1 MFSGRIEVNQA
12 ALNGETKETEKM
24 PLASSCRGDLNARNC
39 VFRGSLVCGGEG
51 VFIATKVGENTFY
64 GKLAKEV
71 QSGTRE
77 SPMKVRLAKL
87 AKTISKV
94 GYTGAAMAAV
104 SYILRIYA
112 AEFNCNLGLFLG
124 YYSSPS
130 KLFPELLNV
139 IMLCVT
145 VIVVS
150 VPEGLPMM
158 ITVVLSANMKKMLKD
173 NVLVR
178 KMVGIETAGSMN
190 ILFTDKTGTLT
201 KGILRVNTV
210 ICGDGEA
217 LKGGGGD
224 KFWRILCTALHY
236 NNASNIVYQNDKPK
250 AVGGNATDRA
260 LMEFI
265 CGKRPPAK
273 LNVTKKIPFDS
284 ARKYSAVFTDGN
296 FLPYTV
302 KGAPEVILP
311 QCKYYLNSAG
321 ETKHFEREKL
331 KQVLDSYAA
340 RSVRLLAVA
349 YGGGEGDLTLIC
361 VIGIKDELREESA
374 QSVSRLNRAGIQVV
388 MVTGDNIVT
397 ARAIAGECGILCSKY
412 DWVTDSAELSAMSDA
427 EIARRIK
434 DLKVVARALP
444 SDKSRLIRIAQSC
457 GLVAGM
463 TGDGIND
470 APSLKAADV
479 GFAMVSGSDVA
490 KEASDIVILDD
501 NILSV
506 AKAALYGRTIFK
518 SIRKFVTYQL
528 TVNICAVGLS
538 VIAPLLGV
546 NMPVTIVQ
554 MLWINLV
561 MDTLGGLAF
570 SGEPT
575 RDAYMLEKP
584 KSREENILN
593 KYMISQVLWTGAYS
607 LLLCLLFLKIPLL
620 NGYIRQS
627 GGGAYFMTA
636 LFALFLFIAIFNS
649 LNARTHHINLCSRI
663 SGNKPFVFIMSLVF
677 VVQSLM
683 IYVGGSVFRTA
694 DLTAKEYILT
704 LLLAFTVIP
713 ADIIR
718 KLILKKM
725 NKLRGV

>member
-1 MFSGRIEVNQA
+1 
-12 ALNGETKETEKM
+12 
-24 PLASSCRGDLNARNC
+24 
-39 VFRGSLVCGGEG
+39 
-51 VFIATKVGENTFY
+51 
-64 GKLAKEV
+64 
-71 QSGTRE
+71 
-77 SPMKVRLAKL
+77 
-87 AKTISKV
+87 
-94 GYTGAAMAAV
+94 
-104 SYILRIYA
+104 
-112 AEFNCNLGLFLG
+112 
-124 YYSSPS
+124 
-130 KLFPELLNV
+130 
-139 IMLCVT
+139 
-145 VIVVS
+145 
-150 VPEGLPMM
+150 
-158 ITVVLSANMKKMLKD
+158 
-173 NVLVR
+173 
-178 KMVGIETAGSMN
+178 
-190 ILFTDKTGTLT
+190 
-201 KGILRVNTV
+201 
-210 ICGDGEA
+210 
-217 LKGGGGD
+217 
-224 KFWRILCTALHY
+224 
-236 NNASNIVYQNDKPK
+236 
-250 AVGGNATDRA
+250 
-260 LMEFI
+260 
-265 CGKRPPAK
+265 
-273 LNVTKKIPFDS
+273 
-284 ARKYSAVFTDGN
+284 
-296 FLPYTV
+296 
-302 KGAPEVILP
+302 
-311 QCKYYLNSAG
+311 
-321 ETKHFEREKL
+321 
-331 KQVLDSYAA
+331 
-340 RSVRLLAVA
+340 
-349 YGGGEGDLTLIC
+349 
-361 VIGIKDELREESA
+361 
-374 QSVSRLNRAGIQVV
+374 
-388 MVTGDNIVT
+388 
-397 ARAIAGECGILCSKY
+397 
-412 DWVTDSAELSAMSDA
+412 
-427 EIARRIK
+427 
-434 DLKVVARALP
+434 
-444 SDKSRLIRIAQSC
+444 
-457 GLVAGM
+457 M

-636 LFALFLFIAIFNS
+636 LFALFMFIAIFNS